1 MKTTKNVSKT
11 ARDIIYDIGAVSDN
25 PPDNWR
31 KIVEKRLEDLGVD
44 VTKVNLYAIRIKELE
59 KSSKSMEPVD
69 DDYRKTLL
77 EVSSLARRLGG
88 IDKLMERV
96 RLIESLKV

>member
-1 MKTTKNVSKT
+1 MKVVKNVTKI

-25 PPDNWR
+25 PPENWR
-31 KIVEKRLEDLGVD
+31 RTVEKRLEDLGVD
-44 VTKVNLYAIRIKELE
+44 FKKVNLYAIRIKELT
-59 KSSKSMEPVD
+59 KSSKAAIPVD
-69 DDYRKTLL
+69 DDYRKTLI

-88 IDKLMERV
+88 IDALMERI